1 MQYIISGL
9 VMLTIDIIYLS
20 LTGHEFKG
28 MVKKIQKSPFA
39 MRMSGVIAS
48 YLFMILG
55 LNTFII
61 REKRTPLEAAILG
74 FVIYGV
80 FDAVNYAIFSKYD
93 LLIGLKDTFWGA
105 TLFYMTTYLTYK
117 ISKLIYHK

>member
-9 VMLTIDIIYLS
+9 IMLVIDIIYLS
-20 LTGHEFKG
+20 LTGHEFTG

-39 MRMSGVIAS
+39 MRMSGAITS
-48 YLFMILG
+48 YILMILG

-61 REKRTPLEAAILG
+61 REKKTPMDAAILG
-74 FVIYGV
+74 LVIYGV

-93 LLIGLKDTFWGA
+93 LLIALKDTFWGA
-105 TLFYMTTYLTYK
+105 TLFYVTTYLTYK
-117 ISKLIYHK
+117 ISKM

>member
-9 VMLTIDIIYLS
+9 VMLAIDIIYLS

-39 MRMSGVIAS
+39 MRMSGAVAS
-48 YLFMILG
+48 YVLMILG

-61 REKRTPLEAAILG
+61 REKRSPVEAAMLG
-74 FVIYGV
+74 LVIYGV

-93 LLIGLKDTFWGA
+93 LVIALKDAFWGA
-105 TLFYMTTYLTYK
+105 TLFYMTTYLTYN

>member
-9 VMLTIDIIYLS
+9 IMLVIDIIYLS

-28 MVKKIQKSPFA
+28 MVKKIQKSSFA
-39 MRMSGVIAS
+39 IRMSGAIVS
-48 YLFMILG
+48 YILMILG

-61 REKRTPLEAAILG
+61 REKGSPMDAAILG
-74 FVIYGV
+74 LVIYGV

-93 LLIGLKDTFWGA
+93 LLIALKDTFWGA

-117 ISKLIYHK
+117 IN

>member
-9 VMLTIDIIYLS
+9 IMLTIDIIYLS

-28 MVKKIQKSPFA
+28 MVNKIQKSPFTI
-39 MRMSGVIAS
+39 RISGAVAS
-48 YLFMILG
+48 YLLMILG

-61 REKRTPLEAAILG
+61 REKKSPVEAAIMGL
-74 FVIYGV
+74 VIYGV

-93 LLIGLKDTFWGA
+93 LFIGLKDTFWGA
-105 TLFYMTTYLTYK
+105 TLFYTTTYLTYK